1 MAETVKHTL
10 GPWKVRPHWS
20 DEARFEVYPDRVVE
34 FGAPA
39 EIADVSGHSASD
51 IDVEI
56 AEAYAN
62 ANLISAAPDLL
73 EAVQETLRLFRY
85 NTDDARPLSHHHP
98 HPVYNRSHV
107 RCRACNDGG
116 WCYFLMCDIGE
127 R

>member
-1 MAETVKHTL
+1 MAETVKHTP

-85 NTDDARPLSHHHP
+85 NTDDASDAADFAADVELKLEAAIAKAEG
-98 HPVYNRSHV
+98 RS
-107 RCRACNDGG
+107 
-116 WCYFLMCDIGE
+116 
-127 R
+127 